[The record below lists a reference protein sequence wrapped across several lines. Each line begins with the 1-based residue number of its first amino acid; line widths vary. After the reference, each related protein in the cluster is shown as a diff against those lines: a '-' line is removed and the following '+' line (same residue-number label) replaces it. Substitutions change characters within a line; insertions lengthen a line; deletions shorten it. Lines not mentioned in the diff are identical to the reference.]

1 MSIIDERR
9 HRIAEVAAN
18 VIAREGL
25 EAATVRHIAAEVGF
39 STTIVTHYFA
49 DKHELLRCAYQFV
62 ADHGFRR
69 LDQLLAR
76 NPGDLVGSLVSL
88 APMDDEMRR
97 GWGVYIAFWEMAK
110 RDPAFAAEQ
119 RSWFEKGSELMRAI
133 IRSHS
138 GDRKDIAIVAQML
151 IALTYGISLQILFDR
166 DGWSAQRV
174 RTAFATAVD
183 MALNLSPQQTIKK

>member
-62 ADHGFRR
+62 ANHGFRR

-110 RDPAFAAEQ
+110 RDP
-119 RSWFEKGSELMRAI
+119 
-133 IRSHS
+133 
-138 GDRKDIAIVAQML
+138 
-151 IALTYGISLQILFDR
+151 YGISLQILFDR

-183 MALNLSPQQTIKK
+183 MTLNLSPQQTIKK